1 MIRMYHVITTDL
13 APREPSRVAE
23 HWQRERQRLHPEHHE
38 LADVVR
44 EVVVRQ
50 PQPDEPPLRER
61 RGERQRDLRRRRV
74 RRERDGQLRA
84 APRRA
89 AAEARPS
96 DGAAAAAGGGAVVV
110 EHGAVPGQ
118 TLDSEAVVVAR
129 LCRTWN
135 ASFRNASP
143 K

>member
-1 MIRMYHVITTDL
+1 MILMYHVIITDL
-13 APREPSRVAE
+13 APREPSRVTE

-74 RRERDGQLRA
+74 RRERDDQLRA
-84 APRRA
+84 ERPSA
-89 AAEARPS
+89 AARGGS
-96 DGAAAAAGGGAVVV
+96 GGGG
-110 EHGAVPGQ
+110 E
-118 TLDSEAVVVAR
+118 TVVAR
-129 LCRTWN
+129 GARP
-135 ASFRNASP
+135 RG
-143 K
+143 